1 LIYTLSLHDALPI
14 FRSSAPILPASTTV
28 VTPVLYPISS
38 GFAQYGLY
46 FGKAC
51 VCTSLQPGETNI
63 LSGTLIIFPLP
74 LYAFVTVS
82 ISPSSITISLR
93 FPSMNCTFLLICF
106 LQLFSPH
113 LFIYY

>member
-1 LIYTLSLHDALPI
+1 N

-51 VCTSLQPGETNI
+51 VCTSIQPGETNI

-82 ISPSSITISLR
+82 ISPSSITLSLQ
-93 FPSMNCTFLLICF
+93 FPSYYCEFHKFYFI
-106 LQLFSPH
+106 QIYPH
-113 LFIYY
+113 L